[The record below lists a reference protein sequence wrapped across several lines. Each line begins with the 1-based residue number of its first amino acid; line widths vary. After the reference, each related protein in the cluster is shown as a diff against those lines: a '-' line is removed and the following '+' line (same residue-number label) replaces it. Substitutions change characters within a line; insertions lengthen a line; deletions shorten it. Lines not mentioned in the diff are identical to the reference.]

1 MKKLN
6 YLSKDFIELDSI
18 MSRKVFVDFS
28 QFKAEMNWDDCLI
41 SCLEAGNS
49 WNYYKINFQKGK
61 VIAVGK
67 DSHCQIRKIENGLF
81 KGCYCVIEAKKNE
94 NSFTI
99 LYIFDRTKILR
110 YPEFKQFMSA
120 EQVDLLLSQK
130 QVEKM
135 SAEILN
141 QFDVLKRVQDYEIFF
156 ENLPNNVWKQ
166 KDFAKNVLRRFEEMG
181 DVKLQTEIDKK
192 FVKLDLCK
200 EISRKYFNDLSK
212 KKEQGRTL

>member
-1 MKKLN
+1 
-6 YLSKDFIELDSI
+6 
-18 MSRKVFVDFS
+18 
-28 QFKAEMNWDDCLI
+28 
-41 SCLEAGNS
+41 
-49 WNYYKINFQKGK
+49 
-61 VIAVGK
+61 
-67 DSHCQIRKIENGLF
+67 
-81 KGCYCVIEAKKNE
+81 
-94 NSFTI
+94 
-99 LYIFDRTKILR
+99 
-110 YPEFKQFMSA
+110 
-120 EQVDLLLSQK
+120 
-130 QVEKM
+130 M